1 MKGTAAY
8 QIYKE
13 IKRGETAIVNDEAK
27 ADETMEHT
35 KGFLDC
41 MFYLKEMTIEERNV
55 SEDYIG
61 LLYLEIE
68 SRKREKQS
76 VVGGTGT

>member
-1 MKGTAAY
+1 MKGNTAY

-27 ADETMEHT
+27 ANETMEHT

-41 MFYLKEMTIEERNV
+41 MFYLKEMTIDERNA

-76 VVGGTGT
+76 VSGE